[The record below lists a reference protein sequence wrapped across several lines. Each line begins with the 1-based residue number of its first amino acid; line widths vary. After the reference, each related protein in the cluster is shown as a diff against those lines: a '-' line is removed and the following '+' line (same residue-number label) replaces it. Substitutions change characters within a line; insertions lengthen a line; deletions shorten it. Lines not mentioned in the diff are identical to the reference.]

1 MSSDSVTY
9 GTNVAPIS
17 FPGIVSGIDYNQII
31 DKLTQLSLA
40 PTTQLNAQIATL
52 NNANTELIKINSLIA
67 SVQTSL
73 GNLSN
78 PDLFSTYQAT
88 SGNTS
93 VLNATGIPGVTAT
106 PGLYTIESVKAATN
120 TTITSS
126 TSAGHSITDLITSG
140 TYAGQASDTVPLAYS
155 YARVTPSNGNTGD
168 GSVTVDGV
176 QISYNVDTQSL
187 DQILNNITSQ
197 VDSKAD
203 AGFLATLVNGVVEF
217 KSTDEQISLG
227 SSQDQGNLLDVLQLS
242 NAQLINSGAGGYVLG
257 SANVGGI
264 DPDADF
270 NSGNDAGF
278 VTPVTA
284 GTFTINGVKFTVS
297 TSQNLNDILNEIN
310 SSTAGVNA
318 VFNSV
323 TGQIELTNDNSGPQS
338 IVLGASGDTSNFL
351 TAAGL
356 TSASGATTTVGQQ
369 SAITVQNPDGSQSTY
384 YNNSNTVSNVIP
396 GLSLSITGN
405 DTSTPFTVNVTQN
418 TTLLVSAV
426 QSFISTYNA
435 AVDEINKATAPPIVE
450 AAAAGSGGSTN
461 VIPGGVLYGNN
472 DFSLVISQFENLLG
486 GFLGDQNTPYNSL
499 AQAGILLVSSFQT
512 VSATSLED
520 QTAQNAGVQQTTVDG
535 TNGTLAPLNV
545 KTFLAAYASN
555 PNAIVD
561 LLTGANGLTN
571 QLGSYLTTVTGS
583 PTLLDSGPVGTIPRT
598 ALIQNYEN
606 GNNDTIANL
615 EQQVTQ
621 ITDEANQ
628 QANALRSEFVS
639 SETQIAGLQAEQ
651 QELASVFGF
660 SATSSSSSSSSS
672 GA

>member
-1 MSSDSVTY
+1 MSSSNVTY

-17 FPGIVSGIDYNQII
+17 FPGIVSGIDYNSII

-52 NNANTELIKINSLIA
+52 NNANAELIKISNLVQ
-67 SVQTSL
+67 SVQNAL

-93 VLNATGIPGVTAT
+93 ALTATGIPGVTAT

-126 TSAGHSITDLITSG
+126 ASAGHSITDLITTG
-140 TYAGQASDTVPLAYS
+140 TYSGQASNTVPLAYS
-155 YARVTPSNGNTGD
+155 YARVQPSNGNNGS

-176 QISYNVDTQSL
+176 QITYNVDTQSL

-203 AGFLATLVNGVVEF
+203 AGFLATLVNGVVQF
-217 KSTDEQISLG
+217 SSSDQQISLG
-227 SSQDQGNLLDVLQLS
+227 SSQDQGNLLSVLQLS
-242 NAQLINSGAGGYVLG
+242 NAQLINSGAGGTITG
-257 SANVGGI
+257 AANVGGI

-270 NSGNDAGF
+270 NSGDNAGF

-284 GTFTINGVKFTVS
+284 GTFTINGVEFTVS
-297 TSQNLNDILNEIN
+297 TSQNLTDILNEIN
-310 SSTAGVNA
+310 SSTAGVTA

-323 TGQIELTNDNSGPQS
+323 TGQIELTNNSSGPQS

-356 TSASGATTTVGQQ
+356 TTASGAKTTVGQQ
-369 SAITVQNPDGSQSTY
+369 SAVTIQNPDGSQSTY
-384 YNNSNTVSNVIP
+384 YNSSNTVTNAIP

-405 DTSTPFTVNVTQN
+405 DTSSPFTVNVTQN

-435 AVDEINKATAPPIVE
+435 AVNEINKATAAPIVE
-450 AAAAGSGGSTN
+450 AAGLGSGGNTA

-472 DFSLVISQFENLLG
+472 DFSLVISQFENILG
-486 GFLGDQNTPYNSL
+486 GFLGDQTTPYNSL
-499 AQAGILLVSSFQT
+499 SQAGILLVSSFQT
-512 VSATSLED
+512 VAATSLED
-520 QTAQNAGVQQTTVDG
+520 QTSQNAGVQQQTVEG
-535 TNGTLAPLNV
+535 TNGELAPLNV
-545 KTFLAAYASN
+545 KAFLAAYASN
-555 PNAIVD
+555 PNAVKD
-561 LLTGANGLTN
+561 LLVGANSLTT

-583 PTLLDSGPVGTIPRT
+583 PTLLDAGPIGTIPRVS
-598 ALIQNYEN
+598 LIQNYEN
-606 GNNDTIANL
+606 GNNDTISTL
-615 EQQVTQ
+615 QQQVQQ

-628 QANALRSEFVS
+628 QANALRAGFVS

-651 QELASVFGF
+651 QQLAAVFGF
-660 SATSSSSSSSSS
+660 SATSSSSSSGS
-672 GA
+672 